1 MTILLL
7 TPYIPYPPNFGGT
20 VRMYHM
26 IRQLSGRHS
35 LHLVT
40 LNPSGNSSNRGE
52 LESLCETIRVVER
65 PRLDKRIAQFAS
77 LLSPRSFQHRVHHT
91 PAMAKA
97 VRQALADHDVDLV
110 LAEFSQMASLAV
122 PPSVPLVVDQHNV
135 EFDLIRRMAKRSSGI
150 RKLYNSI
157 EAAKYRREELR
168 ALRASAL
175 TIATSQRDVDLMREL
190 VPGLKTAVIENG
202 VDTEFFRNPGCQP
215 KPNTLVFV
223 GAMHYFPNEDAAH
236 FYMRHIHPLLA
247 AQIPDLRVFFVG
259 GKPTEEVTQYA
270 SDNVEITGFVDDVR
284 PYMHEAS
291 AFIVPLRMGG
301 GTRFKVVEALAAGTP
316 VVSTSLGS
324 EGIPVTHGQ
333 ELLIA
338 DTPREFADAVVRV
351 LNDSDFADSLRTAG
365 LDFVQKHFDWSV
377 IGTKLNR
384 EIEKVVDDG

>member
-7 TPYIPYPPNFGGT
+7 TPCIPYPPSFGGS
-20 VRMYHM
+20 VRMYHL
-26 IRQLSGRHS
+26 IRQLSRRHT

-40 LNPSGNSSNRGE
+40 LNAPGNPPDTGE
-52 LESLCETIRVVER
+52 LESLCESVRVVDASAS
-65 PRLDKRIAQFAS
+65 DKRIAQFAS

-97 VRQALADHDVDLV
+97 LRQALADYDVDLV
-110 LAEFSQMASLAV
+110 LAEFSQMASLAI
-122 PPSVPLVVDQHNV
+122 PPDVPLVVDQHNV

-157 EAAKYRREELR
+157 EAAKYRSEELR

-175 TIATSQRDVDLMREL
+175 TIATSKRDVDLMTEL

-202 VDTEFFRNPGCQP
+202 VDTEFFRNPGRP
-215 KPNTLVFV
+215 AKPNTLVFV

-236 FYMRHIHPLLA
+236 FYMRDIHPLLA
-247 AQIPDLRVFFVG
+247 DRIPDLRVFFVG
-259 GKPTEEVTQYA
+259 GKPTGEVTQYA
-270 SDNVEITGFVDDVR
+270 SDNVAVTGFVEDVR

-324 EGIPVTHGQ
+324 EGIPVTHGR

-351 LNDSDFADSLRTAG
+351 LHDSDFADSLRTAG

-377 IGTKLNR
+377 IGAKLNR
-384 EIEKVVDDG
+384 EIEKVADDG